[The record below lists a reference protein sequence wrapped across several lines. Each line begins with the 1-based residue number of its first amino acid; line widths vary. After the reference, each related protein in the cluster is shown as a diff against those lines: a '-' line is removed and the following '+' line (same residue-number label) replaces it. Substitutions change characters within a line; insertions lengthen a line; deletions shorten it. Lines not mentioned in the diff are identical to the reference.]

1 MFTYSSDISEAVA
14 FGPQASFGNFSN
26 AFTLSCNPLE
36 TVDLAVDFEL
46 LFSILLFTEGLELH
60 LLLNLK

>member
-14 FGPQASFGNFSN
+14 FGPQASFGIFSN

-36 TVDLAVDFEL
+36 TDLAIDFEL

>member
-36 TVDLAVDFEL
+36 PVDLAVDFV

-60 LLLNLK
+60 LLLNLI